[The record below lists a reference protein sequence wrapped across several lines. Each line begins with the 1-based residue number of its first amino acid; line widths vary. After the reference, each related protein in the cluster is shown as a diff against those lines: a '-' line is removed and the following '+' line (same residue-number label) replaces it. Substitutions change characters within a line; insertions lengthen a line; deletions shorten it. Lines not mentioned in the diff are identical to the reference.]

1 MRIVVVGASVAG
13 VAACQALR
21 SAGWEGEIVLLGDEP
36 ESYNRPPLSKG
47 VLLGTTT
54 ARELGLAAPGELE
67 RLGIQRRA
75 PARAESLD
83 LDRGV
88 VNVEGVDG
96 VEGELAFDGL
106 IIATG
111 SHARRPPFPARAAHL
126 LRTLPD
132 AIALRDALRRARSL
146 VVVGAGFIGLEVASS
161 ARELGLEVSILEYGP
176 QPMARVLPPEVGR
189 IFAQLHTTAGNAV
202 RCGVE
207 VVEVD
212 GGTVRL
218 RDGGV
223 LTADVVVVGVGAAPN
238 DAWLADSGLVVGDG
252 VVCDGGLQAAPRVY
266 AAGDVARW
274 EHPMYGA
281 IRVEHWTSAR
291 DHARVAAAN
300 LVAELAGSG
309 AAAQVADAI
318 PYFWSDQLGLKV
330 QMAGWT
336 SGADSV
342 HLSRDAER
350 QMLLLGRADRLTAAL
365 TLNWPRELALHRRK
379 LAARL
384 DFAAAVEQA
393 PGTPVRLG

>member
-1 MRIVVVGASVAG
+1 V
-13 VAACQALR
+13 
-21 SAGWEGEIVLLGDEP
+21 
-36 ESYNRPPLSKG
+36 
-47 VLLGTTT
+47 
-54 ARELGLAAPGELE
+54 
-67 RLGIQRRA
+67 
-75 PARAESLD
+75 
-83 LDRGV
+83 
-88 VNVEGVDG
+88 
-96 VEGELAFDGL
+96 
-106 IIATG
+106 
-111 SHARRPPFPARAAHL
+111 
-126 LRTLPD
+126 
-132 AIALRDALRRARSL
+132 

-161 ARELGLEVSILEYGP
+161 ARDLGLKVSILEYGP
-176 QPMARVLPPEVGR
+176 EPMARVLPPEVGR
-189 IFAQLHTTAGNAV
+189 IFAELHRTAGNEV

-212 GGTVRL
+212 GRTVRL
-218 RDGGV
+218 RDGGA

-238 DAWLADSGLVVGDG
+238 DAWLADTGLVAGDG
-252 VVCDGGLQAAPRVY
+252 VFCDGGLRAAPRVY

-274 EHPMYGA
+274 EHPVYGV

-309 AAAQVADAI
+309 ATAQVADAI

-330 QMAGWT
+330 QMAGWS
-336 SGADSV
+336 SGADAV

-393 PGTPVRLG
+393 PGTPVRAG

>member
-13 VAACQALR
+13 VAACKALR
-21 SAGWEGEIVLLGDEP
+21 SAGWKGEIVLVGE
-36 ESYNRPPLSKG
+36 ESEYYDRPPLSKS
-47 VLLGTTT
+47 VLLGTTVQ
-54 ARELGLAAPGELE
+54 RDLELAAPGELD
-67 RLGIQRRA
+67 RLDVQRRA
-75 PARAESLD
+75 LARADSLD
-83 LDRGV
+83 LERGV
-88 VNVEGVDG
+88 VNVDG
-96 VEGELAFDGL
+96 VPSGLAFDGL

-111 SHARRPPFPARAAHL
+111 SHARQPPFPARDAHL

-132 AIALRDALRRARSL
+132 AIALRDALRRARSV

-161 ARELGLEVSILEYGP
+161 ARALGLDVSILEYGP

-212 GGTVRL
+212 AGTVRL
-218 RDGGV
+218 ADGGT
-223 LTADVVVVGVGAAPN
+223 LTADVIVVGVGAAPN
-238 DAWLADSGLVVGDG
+238 DAWLAGSGLAIADG
-252 VVCDGGLQAAPRVY
+252 VVCDGGLRAAARVY

-274 EHPMYGA
+274 EHPVYGA

-300 LVAELAGSG
+300 LVAELRGSG
-309 AAAQVADAI
+309 ASAQVADAI

-336 SGADSV
+336 SGADAV
-342 HLSRDAER
+342 HHSRDAER

-384 DFAAAVEQA
+384 DFAAAIEQA
-393 PGTPVRLG
+393 PGTPVG